1 MALTTNVAYIFPD
14 KMTYVRNGMSIDASG
29 EGVQFPLQVGVP
41 VQNNYLFKVIPA
53 SYSLTC
59 VSGMNDYQAGGQPL
73 NQTNTGSGNNI
84 ISTALNS
91 KNLPNYRLPATGVLL
106 DCERCISLT
115 VYYGSAIS
123 TFTAYIEGFDY
134 RGNAISFSA
143 TYSGSMT
150 TVVILQ
156 PISIVTSVRFSNDF
170 DASGSGT
177 AQQMSVG
184 NSNVIGLPYYLAK
197 NDYVINATW
206 AGTALAKSTITP
218 GFNWRAA
225 GTSGWPTRGYVSIPS
240 TANGTSLLTCLYS
253 VTGSDYELN
262 QEIDIENQSSLKIAQ
277 IQKST
282 GPLAQNVLPYLT
294 EYDLTGVVSPANNDF
309 IYQYNLAKSF

>member
-14 KMTYVRNGMSIDASG
+14 KMTYVRNGMSIDGSG
-29 EGVQFPLQVGVP
+29 EEVQFPLQVGVP
-41 VQNNYLFKVIPA
+41 VQNNYLFQVIPA
-53 SYSLTC
+53 AYSTTC
-59 VSGMNDYQAGGQPL
+59 ISPANDYQAAGQPL
-73 NQTNTGSGNNI
+73 NQTNTGSDNNV

-91 KNLPNYRLPATGVLL
+91 KNLPNYRLPFTGVLL

-115 VYYGSAIS
+115 IYNGSSITS
-123 TFTAYIEGFDY
+123 FTAYIEGFDY
-134 RGNAISFSA
+134 RGKAISFSA
-143 TYSGSMT
+143 SYSGSMT
-150 TVVILQ
+150 TAVILQ
-156 PISIVTSVRFSNDF
+156 PISIVTSVRFSNNF

-206 AGTALAKSTITP
+206 AGSTLAKSTITP

-225 GTSGWPTRGYVSIPS
+225 GASGSPARGFVSLPS
-240 TANGTSLLTCLYS
+240 TANGSFLLTCLYY
-253 VTGSDYELN
+253 VPGSDYELN
-262 QEIDIENQSSLKIAQ
+262 QEINIANQSSLKIAQ

-282 GPLAQNVLPYLT
+282 GSLAQNVFPYLT
-294 EYDLTGVVSPANNDF
+294 EYDLAGVISPANNDF